1 MFKNLKMREL
11 FSAIMLIAFVWTMEG
26 LFCGTVYAVPMTTNY
41 QGFLKDA
48 SDKPM
53 NDTVSLTFSLYD
65 VAANGTPMWSETQ
78 NVAVENGYFSVV
90 LGSTTN
96 FSENVTK
103 GTLYLGIKVG
113 ENAEMTPRQ
122 EITSSFFA
130 MRAGIAETVADG
142 AVKTEDIA
150 PGAVTSEKVAD
161 GSVSSVKLAAS
172 AVTGD
177 KLAPNAIT
185 ADKLA
190 NGTVTLDKLALE
202 VQQKLNQPISSPLN
216 VEQLKVGKNSMY
228 LGPLATGGIDNSIY
242 TDNGALLVQSKSA
255 NNQNTVI
262 NADNTGKVGI
272 GTTAPKAKLEV
283 NGIIKASPG
292 TVPSD
297 FFSAF
302 GEGLYMSYD
311 KDDGGDIG
319 AINTSSYPP
328 AFKKLFL
335 SGNPILLNA
344 TNGGGN
350 VGIGTATP
358 KSKLDVAG
366 SVAIGSGY
374 AGTQTA
380 PPNGLIVEGSVQIGV
395 NTDTPTTKLQV
406 GCGIMKTVIGSAY
419 GDKTVSWGQAY
430 IRHYR
435 K

>member
-1 MFKNLKMREL
+1 MIF
-11 FSAIMLIAFVWTMEG
+11 
-26 LFCGTVYAVPMTTNY
+26 
-41 QGFLKDA
+41 
-48 SDKPM
+48 
-53 NDTVSLTFSLYD
+53 
-65 VAANGTPMWSETQ
+65 
-78 NVAVENGYFSVV
+78 
-90 LGSTTN
+90 
-96 FSENVTK
+96 
-103 GTLYLGIKVG
+103 
-113 ENAEMTPRQ
+113 
-122 EITSSFFA
+122 
-130 MRAGIAETVADG
+130 
-142 AVKTEDIA
+142 
-150 PGAVTSEKVAD
+150 
-161 GSVSSVKLAAS
+161 
-172 AVTGD
+172 
-177 KLAPNAIT
+177 
-185 ADKLA
+185 
-190 NGTVTLDKLALE
+190 
-202 VQQKLNQPISSPLN
+202 
-216 VEQLKVGKNSMY
+216 
-228 LGPLATGGIDNSIY
+228 
-242 TDNGALLVQSKSA
+242 
-255 NNQNTVI
+255 
-262 NADNTGKVGI
+262 GI
-272 GTTAPKAKLEV
+272 GS
-283 NGIIKASPG
+283 SPG

-319 AINTSSYPP
+319 AINTSSSPP

-366 SVAIGSGY
+366 SVAIGSTY